1 MKLFKKPELPTT
13 SFDDEKKWTIEW
25 LRNLDS
31 KEYDKVLKIVEIYR
45 EADEKVKV
53 VELGS
58 KKAVR
63 ESEKEERNEKEFE
76 KELDEQIAK
85 EFME

>member
-1 MKLFKKPELPTT
+1 MKLFKKPELPLV

-31 KEYDKVLKIVEIYR
+31 KEYDKVLKIVEIRR

-85 EFME
+85 GFME

>member
-31 KEYDKVLKIVEIYR
+31 KEYDKVLKIVEIRR
-45 EADEKVKV
+45 EADEKVKI

-63 ESEKEERNEKEFE
+63 ESEKEEREEKEFE
-76 KELDEQIAK
+76 EKVS
-85 EFME
+85 EFMEN

>member
-1 MKLFKKPELPTT
+1 MKLFKKPELPPI
-13 SFDDEKKWTIEW
+13 SFDDEKKLTIEW

-31 KEYDKVLKIVEIYR
+31 KEYDKVLKIVEIRR

-85 EFME
+85 EFTE

>member
-1 MKLFKKPELPTT
+1 MKLFKKSELPPI
-13 SFDDEKKWTIEW
+13 SFDDEKKRTIEW

-31 KEYDKVLKIVEIYR
+31 KEYDKVLKIVEICR

-63 ESEKEERNEKEFE
+63 ESEKEERSE

-85 EFME
+85 ELME

>member
-1 MKLFKKPELPTT
+1 MKLFKKPELPPI
-13 SFDDEKKWTIEW
+13 SFDDEKKWTIKW

-31 KEYDKVLKIVEIYR
+31 KEYDKVLKIVEILR
-45 EADEKVKV
+45 EANEKVKV

-76 KELDEQIAK
+76 KELDEQITK

>member
-1 MKLFKKPELPTT
+1 MKLFKKPELPLI
-13 SFDDEKKWTIEW
+13 SFDDEKKRTIEW

-31 KEYDKVLKIVEIYR
+31 KEYDKVLKIVEIRR
-45 EADEKVKV
+45 EADEKVKI
-53 VELGS
+53 VEFGS
-58 KKAVR
+58 KKAMR

>member
-1 MKLFKKPELPTT
+1 MGLFKKNKVKPVVTFEE
-13 SFDDEKKWTIEW
+13 EKQFVIEW

-63 ESEKEERNEKEFE
+63 EAEKEVIEE
-76 KELDEQIAK
+76 KELNEK
-85 EFME
+85 VLENLLEN